1 MIMAAARTDDPVD
14 GKDLKERC
22 LNGCGSV
29 KSKTNEYPMPR
40 IAVIFDMDGVIVD
53 SEKAYLEIERQMY
66 DELGIPV
73 SQEEHLHFIGA
84 AEKSMWQYM
93 KDHYKIPAETRAL
106 VEEERKR
113 FLARL
118 DTPGGIPLMPGILE
132 LLEALADDDISSLVA
147 SSSSREI
154 IEKVLQIH
162 RIRHFFKDI
171 TGGDEVTHSKPAP
184 DIFLD
189 TAAKAGLVPEHC
201 LVIEDSANGIRAAR
215 SAGMKVIALPGQH
228 NGEMDLSE
236 ASRIVSSLH
245 ELDAHI
251 IRQVLL

>member
-1 MIMAAARTDDPVD
+1 
-14 GKDLKERC
+14 
-22 LNGCGSV
+22 
-29 KSKTNEYPMPR
+29 MPQ

-53 SEKAYLEIERQMY
+53 SEKTYLEIERQMY

-73 SQEEHLHFIGA
+73 SQEEHRHFIGA
-84 AEKSMWQYM
+84 AERSMWQYM
-93 KDHYKIPAETRAL
+93 KDKYKIPAETRTL

-113 FLARL
+113 FMSRL

-132 LLEALADDDISSLVA
+132 LLETLADKGIPCLVA

-154 IEKVLQIH
+154 VEKVLRIF

-189 TAAKAGLVPEHC
+189 AAAKAGMEPEHC

-215 SAGMKVIALPGQH
+215 SAGMKVIALPGLH

-236 ASRIVSSLH
+236 ASRIISSLH
-245 ELDAHI
+245 ELDARV
-251 IRQVLL
+251 IRQFFL